1 MIVTLAQ
8 GMLFNENHAKK
19 VSHNSC
25 HSPCMMDFYAL
36 LEAFRGVL
44 QSKCVLKKDDIQN
57 GYYLVL
63 PDYHDFGESTYWR
76 LLRSIQKY

>member
-44 QSKCVLKKDDIQN
+44 QSKCVLKKRR
-57 GYYLVL
+57 Y
-63 PDYHDFGESTYWR
+63 PER
-76 LLRSIQKY
+76 LLPGTTRLP